1 MSSKTYCNLLP
12 FSVIFYPSAYA
23 NGHLRP
29 KVWYENDRKN
39 METLIVYKWKK
50 CWFSTNKFSKLP
62 LRISCLIMT
71 VMEVQIVLYDNLR
84 TFRGMKNFRLKY
96 RLKIQKKEQLDQR
109 QIIVK
114 WTDVLIQSS
123 YAFRLNKLWLQK
135 NVFI

>member
-12 FSVIFYPSAYA
+12 FSVIFHPSAYA

-62 LRISCLIMT
+62 IRIPCLIIT
-71 VMEVQIVLYDNLR
+71 VMEVQSVLYDNLR
-84 TFRGMKNFRLKY
+84 TFRGMKDFWLKY

-114 WTDVLIQSS
+114 WTDVLIQSC
-123 YAFRLNKLWLQK
+123 RLNKLWLQK
-135 NVFI
+135 NFLI